1 MLSTLGL
8 WRSFSSSKRYPWLGP
23 TNHLA
28 RPGMCSPNIRPEA
41 PQPAALNC
49 LSANFIPVGLGAST
63 SCLNVDFPSGTTAY
77 HPSLQHHCPWLCHLG
92 TEQPSRGHRL
102 LFKGTQRPL
111 STKSA
116 GPTRSLTLR
125 GKNLGLQVWNQFL
138 GSEIFERWPETI
150 LMIVPTVILQSKSH
164 ASLNS

>member
-1 MLSTLGL
+1 MAPPTTWHSLACVLQTSVLKHRSLQPSLLVCELHSSRPWCFHFLSECGL
-8 WRSFSSSKRYPWLGP
+8 SQWDYSL
-23 TNHLA
+23 
-28 RPGMCSPNIRPEA
+28 SPK
-41 PQPAALNC
+41 
-49 LSANFIPVGLGAST
+49 
-63 SCLNVDFPSGTTAY
+63 
-77 HPSLQHHCPWLCHLG
+77 LQHHCPWLCHLG

-102 LFKGTQRPL
+102 LLKGTQRPL
-111 STKSA
+111 STTSA
-116 GPTRSLTLR
+116 GPTRNLTLR